1 MILSY
6 SSGVLGVMVPVGGG
20 RGLEDLPVPP
30 PPPPQQQLKQQQ
42 QQQPHHSVGL
52 TWSNGTTCRRDVNFE

>member
-6 SSGVLGVMVPVGGG
+6 SSGVLGVLVSVWGGG
-20 RGLEDLPVPP
+20 AGRPACTT
-30 PPPPQQQLKQQQ
+30 PPPQQQFKQQQQ